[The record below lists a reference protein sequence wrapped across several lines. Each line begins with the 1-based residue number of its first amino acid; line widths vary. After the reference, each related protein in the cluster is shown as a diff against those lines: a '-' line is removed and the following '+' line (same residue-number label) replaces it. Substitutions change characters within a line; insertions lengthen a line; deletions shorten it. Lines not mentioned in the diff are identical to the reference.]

1 MRTKAILIADTED
14 FISVRIDSD
23 VDEAEAREIVGLP
36 GTYHK
41 RANGLWII
49 VKDN

>member
-1 MRTKAILIADTED
+1 MKTKAILIADTAT
-14 FISVRIDSD
+14 ITTVRINYD
-23 VDEAEAREIVGLP
+23 VDEKEAREIVGLP

-49 VKDN
+49 VKD

>member
-1 MRTKAILIADTED
+1 MKTKAILIADTD
-14 FISVRIDSD
+14 TITTVRISCD
-23 VDEAEAREIVGLP
+23 VEETEAREIVGLK

>member
-1 MRTKAILIADTED
+1 MRTKAILIAETDE
-14 FISVRIDSD
+14 FISVKIDSD
-23 VDEAEAREIVGLP
+23 VDETEARQIVGLE

-49 VKDN
+49 VKEN

>member
-1 MRTKAILIADTED
+1 MKTKAILIADTDD
-14 FISVRIDSD
+14 FISVIIDSD
-23 VDEAEAREIVGLP
+23 VDETEAREIVGLK

-49 VKDN
+49 VKA